1 MWPRL
6 KKELRWLML
15 ASLLSLPLSLL
26 FWLLYRL
33 NDAEN
38 ASLTMKVYWT
48 GYGVMFGCIYV
59 ARILV
64 RFVKNAVQ
72 A

>member
-1 MWPRL
+1 MWARL
-6 KKELRWLML
+6 NKELRWLML
-15 ASLLSLPLSLL
+15 TSLLALPLSLL

-33 NDAEN
+33 NDPEHGD
-38 ASLTMKVYWT
+38 LTMEVYWT
-48 GYGVMFGCIYV
+48 GFGVMFGCIYV

-64 RFVKNAVQ
+64 RFVKNAAQ